1 MPSRNESSANTIALF
16 AIPALVALLL
26 IIGYAMWFSLT
37 DQRGK
42 KVEAERQQERSATV
56 ASINRDATV
65 AARAVR
71 NIRATETRE
80 ANMMLCVNNP
90 SSCEELGWNRERARE
105 ACIATAEARPGLRD
119 FNECR
124 PSYLP
129 PLPTPRGLR
138 PPRPPRR

>member
-1 MPSRNESSANTIALF
+1 MVGWLMDDSDRLIAGIIAVLLL
-16 AIPALVALLL
+16 ALVLA
-26 IIGYAMWFSLT
+26 IIGYALWSNNSNNRT
-37 DQRGK
+37 SNTR
-42 KVEAERQQERSATV
+42 AEFLSTRIAENYRE
-56 ASINRDATV
+56 ATV

-90 SSCEELGWNRERARE
+90 SSCEELGWNRERARG

-129 PLPTPRGLR
+129 PLPTPLS
-138 PPRPPRR
+138 PPRLPPLR